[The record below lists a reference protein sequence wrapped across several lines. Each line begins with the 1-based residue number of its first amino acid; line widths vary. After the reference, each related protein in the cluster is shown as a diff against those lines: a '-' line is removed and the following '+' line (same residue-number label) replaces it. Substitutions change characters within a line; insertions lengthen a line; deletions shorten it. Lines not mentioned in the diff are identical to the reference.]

1 MERTPAAEMQFF
13 KSRERGSQFLQNQW
27 KAKKQTKEEAK
38 AAKRGKLDP
47 DSALNR
53 NAKEVMDERARQKR
67 KAQEIEEEE
76 ENQIAEQNDDNG
88 GIDVDSDVNGI
99 EREKPREG
107 LKQKI
112 ADVEPNK
119 KQKLSTS
126 QEEEEPI
133 TLSTKQEKQ
142 LLRKQKKSEK
152 RAEKKKTRTSDKN
165 VDEVVADAAAHEEV
179 PVSKT
184 TKSKAR
190 KEAPAENINILPSKE
205 TDNDS
210 AEDIDQAG
218 EMQAIEISGL
228 DGEGE
233 VQELQTSSSESSP
246 NSPTFDTEQ
255 TPNQATGEPAST
267 TTSISSTVPPSE
279 RPRHIKIPAD
289 TTALRA
295 RLAAKIEALR
305 AARKADNADGKPIRT
320 RQELIESRRVKQAER
335 KAHKKELRR
344 QAKEIEEQKREEA
357 LLSARTSPGSIMSPL
372 LSFGSPDDGSANHFA
387 FGRVAF
393 ADGTQMSHDLSY
405 VKDGSAK
412 KKGPSD
418 PKTALAKLEAQKKRV
433 SHLDEDK
440 RKEVLEKETWLA
452 ARKRAE
458 GEKVRD
464 DETLLKKA
472 VKRKEKAKKK
482 SEKEWKERAEGV
494 GKAIKQRQ
502 QKREENIK
510 KRRDEKL
517 LGKAGKKGK
526 KAVKKNRPGFE
537 GTLRVGGKKR

>member
-1 MERTPAAEMQFF
+1 
-13 KSRERGSQFLQNQW
+13 
-27 KAKKQTKEEAK
+27 
-38 AAKRGKLDP
+38 
-47 DSALNR
+47 
-53 NAKEVMDERARQKR
+53 MDERARQKR
-67 KAQEIEEEE
+67 KAKEIEGVEDDGSD
-76 ENQIAEQNDDNG
+76 NDKHNG
-88 GIDVDSDVNGI
+88 DSDGVDVDSEIDGI
-99 EREKPREG
+99 EREKPRQG
-107 LKQKI
+107 LKQKT
-112 ADVEPNK
+112 ADSEPNK

-126 QEEEEPI
+126 EEAEEPI

-142 LLRKQKKSEK
+142 ILRKQKKSEK
-152 RAEKKKTRTSDKN
+152 KAEKKKARTSDKN
-165 VDEVVADAAAHEEV
+165 VDKAAVEGPTSH
-179 PVSKT
+179 
-184 TKSKAR
+184 
-190 KEAPAENINILPSKE
+190 KEAPISKTANSKSREEVIADEPNILPSQE
-205 TDNDS
+205 VDDGS
-210 AEDIDQAG
+210 EEDVDQAG

-233 VQELQTSSSESSP
+233 VQESQNSSSSESSP

-255 TPNQATGEPAST
+255 PPSQTAGEPAST
-267 TTSISSTVPPSE
+267 TTSISSTIPPSE

-305 AARKADNADGKPIRT
+305 AARKADNTDGKPIRT

-405 VKDGSAK
+405 VKDDSAK

-482 SEKEWKERAEGV
+482 SEREWKERAQGV
-494 GKAIKQRQ
+494 DKSIKQRQ

-510 KRRDEKL
+510 KRREDKV

-537 GTLRVGGKKR
+537 GTLRLGGKKR